1 MMRPFLRG
9 YMKIFIL
16 LLLLLAIGLQYSLWL
31 GKNGIRDFVRI
42 KNDVAE
48 QKIKNNELKIRNA
61 QLFAEIND
69 LNEGKEALEERA
81 RNDLGMIKQDEKF
94 YRLIPE
100 SSKTNIVSPAKQ
112 LR

>member
-1 MMRPFLRG
+1 
-9 YMKIFIL
+9 MKIFIL

-100 SSKTNIVSPAKQ
+100 YSKTNIVSPAKQ

>member
-1 MMRPFLRG
+1 MGFVTLSELKMMSQNKKL
-9 YMKIFIL
+9 
-16 LLLLLAIGLQYSLWL
+16 
-31 GKNGIRDFVRI
+31 
-42 KNDVAE
+42 
-48 QKIKNNELKIRNA
+48 KNNELKIRNA

-100 SSKTNIVSPAKQ
+100 YSKTNIVSPAKQ

>member
-1 MMRPFLRG
+1 
-9 YMKIFIL
+9 MKIFIL

-42 KNDVAE
+42 KNNVAE
-48 QKIKNNELKIRNA
+48 QKIKNNELKMRNA

-69 LNEGKEALEERA
+69 LEEGKEALEERV

-94 YRLIPE
+94 YRFIPAP
-100 SSKTNIVSPAKQ
+100 SKTNIGSPAKQ
-112 LR
+112 

>member
-1 MMRPFLRG
+1 
-9 YMKIFIL
+9 MKIFIL

-42 KNDVAE
+42 KNDIAE
-48 QKIKNNELKIRNA
+48 QKIKNDELKMRNA

-69 LNEGKEALEERA
+69 LEEEKEALEERV

-94 YRLIPE
+94 YRFIPE
-100 SSKTNIVSPAKQ
+100 SSKTNIGSHAK
-112 LR
+112 

>member
-9 YMKIFIL
+9 YMKIFI

-48 QKIKNNELKIRNA
+48 QKIKNNELKMRNA

-69 LNEGKEALEERA
+69 LDEEKEALEERA

>member
-1 MMRPFLRG
+1 
-9 YMKIFIL
+9 MKIFIL